1 LDFLN
6 KLVNHIF
13 EEEGRIDI
21 LVNNAGICPRRK
33 ISEISFEEWKKVMDV
48 NLTSV
53 FFLSQAV
60 IDIMIKNKS
69 GAIINLASF
78 AGKTGGMTVGAHY
91 SASKAA
97 LHA

>member
-1 LDFLN
+1 MG
-6 KLVNHIF
+6 KSY
-13 EEEGRIDI
+13 G
-21 LVNNAGICPRRK
+21 
-33 ISEISFEEWKKVMDV
+33 
-48 NLTSV
+48 LTSV

-78 AGKTGGMTVGAHY
+78 AGKRGGMTVGAHY

-97 LHA
+97 LHAYPNHLQKQVHLME